1 MTAPTPNDGGAAFPR
16 PYSIHLGNHEQFWE
30 QEGMS
35 LRDWHAG
42 LAMQGFVSHPENL
55 VAIRLSA
62 EQSGITAP
70 EMMARTAY
78 GIADAMLAERD
89 RQPEAYDA

>member
-1 MTAPTPNDGGAAFPR
+1 MALVNPETGGPAFPR
-16 PYSIHLGNHEQFWE
+16 SGYFINNDYFAND

-35 LRDWHAG
+35 LRDHFAG
-42 LAMQGFVSHPENL
+42 LAMQALSAHPESL

-62 EQSGITAP
+62 EQAGITAP

-78 GIADAMLAERD
+78 GIADAMIAERN
-89 RQPEAYDA
+89 RTGGG